1 MTVKGVAI
9 AFCCL
14 VALVAVNCR
23 DVGDI
28 ERQGERAAAEISAN
42 ERLAGP
48 VLMAIGRYEEDH
60 GCASEDLSGLV
71 PTYLAAIPKT
81 VGGQDFRFYLD
92 DKGRYYLCF
101 DVLSDPTVGC
111 CYYGRLQSWDCS
123 MKVSH

>member
-1 MTVKGVAI
+1 MTVKGMAI

-23 DVGDI
+23 DAGDI

-48 VLMAIGRYEEDH
+48 VLMAIGRYEADH
-60 GCASEDLSGLV
+60 GCATDDLGSLV
-71 PTYLAAIPKT
+71 PAYLAAIPKT
-81 VGGQDFRFYLD
+81 VGSQGFRYELHD
-92 DKGRYYLCF
+92 IDRYYLCF

-111 CYYGRLQSWDCS
+111 CYYGRLESWDCS
-123 MKVSH
+123 MRATH